1 MRATFFGFEAARKA
15 LMVSQRALDV
25 TGQNVSNVNTE
36 GYTRQRV
43 DITSLSLD
51 SGAARYARAK
61 GDSVG
66 QGADIKGIQQIRDQF
81 IDVRYRKE
89 SAELGKLSVRLS
101 VLTDIENVL
110 DEISTNGLNDRL
122 NDFYN
127 KLQDFSL
134 NAETVEF
141 ASIFRSSAQKVT
153 EVLNQYSLSLKDIKE
168 QQVFYA
174 KTDIDDINRTIKKIA
189 DLNFEIKGD
198 YSHGHSPNELL
209 DERNL
214 MLDKLSGLIGADY
227 ELKPD
232 GEVSVKL
239 NGTYLIDSDKNNKI
253 STLSLEASDYPVSVM
268 LNGKQEIQISSGSIA
283 GYLEGLNGKGIY
295 ASADEDSTRGIAYF
309 QQAIDDLAKAFAD
322 NFNSINDPSGENL
335 LFIGDENGNITA
347 ESIRLSDEWLNDAQ
361 FITESDFSSEDGNN
375 QNLLKMLD
383 SMNSKQSIT
392 PYFRGTFEEFAVS
405 LIGDIGIETEYTQDM
420 KNASEFVLTTI
431 YNQRESIMGVSI
443 DEEAINMVKY
453 QKAYNA
459 AARIMTAMDEMLEVL
474 INRTGIVGR

>member
-43 DITSLSLD
+43 DISSLSLD
-51 SGAARYARAK
+51 TGATRYARAK

-81 IDVRYRKE
+81 IDIRYRKE

-110 DEISTNGLNDRL
+110 DEISTNGLNERL

-141 ASIFRSSAQKVT
+141 ASIFRSSAQKVA
-153 EVLNQYSLSLKDIKE
+153 EVFNQYSLSLKDIKE

-174 KTDIDDINRTIKKIA
+174 KTDIDDVNRTIKRIA
-189 DLNFEIKGD
+189 ELNFRIKGE
-198 YSHGHSPNELL
+198 YAHGYSPNELL

-232 GEVSVKL
+232 GQVSVKL
-239 NGTYLIDSDKNNKI
+239 NGTYIIDSEINNKI
-253 STLSLEASDYPVSVM
+253 STLSFEASGYPVSVM
-268 LNGKQEIQISSGSIA
+268 LNGKQEIEITSGSIA
-283 GYLEGLNGKGIY
+283 GYIEGLNGKGIY
-295 ASADEDSTRGIAYF
+295 ASADEDGTRGIAYF
-309 QQAIDDLAKAFAD
+309 EQAIDDLAKAFAD
-322 NFNSINDPSGENL
+322 NFNNINDPSGINL
-335 LFIGDENGNITA
+335 LFVGDENGNITA

-361 FITESDFSSEDGNN
+361 FITESDLSSEDGSN

-383 SMNSKQSIT
+383 SMNTKRSIT
-392 PYFRGTFEEFAVS
+392 PYFTGTFEEFAVS
-405 LIGDIGIETEYTQDM
+405 LIGDISIETEYTRDM
-420 KNASEFVLTTI
+420 RDASEFVLNTI